1 MVHEDFHTKQG
12 FTSAQYNQHSGYYE
26 LDAYIKQFS
35 HWSFSGTTQ
44 DFKGHMIGNAL
55 HYLNSYHRAGHSDY
69 VNRTLTNLNRTLRG
83 NGRIVYNEETDR
95 YEHTYH

>member
-12 FTSAQYNQHSGYYE
+12 FTSAQYNQHRGYYE